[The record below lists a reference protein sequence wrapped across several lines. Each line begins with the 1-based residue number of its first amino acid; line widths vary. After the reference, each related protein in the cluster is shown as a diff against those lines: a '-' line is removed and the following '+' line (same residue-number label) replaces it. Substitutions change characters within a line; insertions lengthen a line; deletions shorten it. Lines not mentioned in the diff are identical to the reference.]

1 MLMSASTPHRFLFLG
16 LPLLPVQVQRLLT
29 SDDIRTFRS
38 RPLGRA
44 SCLLGFSSCPSTP
57 RALTFSGDFL
67 CWKSK
72 LASKDA
78 CRMPLQ
84 LLTGQADRRRFEKRV
99 AVQSS
104 DVLREG
110 RALETW
116 IISPEGPKNSGEEIK
131 LLKISQR
138 SSVGRATSVIWR
150 EIGK

>member
-1 MLMSASTPHRFLFLG
+1 MLMSASTPHRIHFLG
-16 LPLLPVQVQRLLT
+16 LPLLLVQVQRLLT
-29 SDDIRTFRS
+29 SNDVCTFRS

-44 SCLLGFSSCPSTP
+44 SCLLGFSCPSTP

-72 LASKDA
+72 LASKNA

-104 DVLREG
+104 DVLV
-110 RALETW
+110 
-116 IISPEGPKNSGEEIK
+116 SGLSGAGTVKDAPWK
-131 LLKISQR
+131 L
-138 SSVGRATSVIWR
+138 G
-150 EIGK
+150 